1 MIFVTLLE
9 ISGIPIWCV
18 VRVIT
23 DSLTYKYYFL
33 LVSESHPSL
42 KLEIVN
48 MSRVNEVIDKLGKFA
63 NKFNSLRYIMA
74 IKAAFITLM
83 PVIIVGAFAVL
94 MSNIVFDRQN
104 GLAYFDSLSFLA
116 ILKPIASNLNY
127 ATLNFLTIGAV
138 FLIAIELGRINGN
151 KTLFPGL
158 LAIICF
164 ISVQPT
170 FTEVVVEGQKF
181 QVTNVLARQFTDTKS
196 LFLGMFIAI
205 ISVEIY
211 SKLLKVDK
219 LTVKMPDSVPSN
231 VSASFSALI
240 PAILTTSLVAAF
252 GFIFYKLT
260 GMFLY
265 DAIYKV
271 VQQPLESVMQS
282 LPGLLLL
289 MFVAQIFWVIGIHG
303 NQMIK
308 PIREPLLLGAI
319 MVNMSDFEQGIE
331 PTNIITMPFWDVYM
345 SIGGS
350 GCTFGLLIAI
360 FIAIKRKEMR
370 EIAKLSLGPGI
381 FNINEPVIF
390 GLPIMLNPILAIPF
404 IITPLVTGT
413 IGYIATSIG
422 FAGKA
427 VVMVPWTTPPIISAY
442 LSTAGSLGAVVTQLF
457 CILIAILIYLPFLKI
472 AAKRSKLQS

>member
-1 MIFVTLLE
+1 
-9 ISGIPIWCV
+9 
-18 VRVIT
+18 
-23 DSLTYKYYFL
+23 
-33 LVSESHPSL
+33 
-42 KLEIVN
+42 
-48 MSRVNEVIDKLGKFA
+48 MSRGNEIIDKLGQFA

-83 PVIIVGAFAVL
+83 PVIIVGAFSVL
-94 MSNIVFDRQN
+94 MSNIIFDRQN
-104 GLAYFDSLSFLA
+104 GLAYFDIFSSLA
-116 ILKPIASNLNY
+116 ALKPIAGNLGY

-138 FLIAIELGRINGN
+138 FLIANELGRINGN
-151 KTLFPGL
+151 KTLFPGM

-164 ISVQPT
+164 VSVQPT
-170 FTEVVVEGQKF
+170 FINVMLDGKEF

-219 LTVKMPDSVPSN
+219 LRVKMPDSVPSN

-240 PAILTTSLVAAF
+240 PAIITTSLIAAF
-252 GFIFYKLT
+252 GFAFYKLT

-265 DAIYKV
+265 DAIYMV
-271 VQQPLESVMQS
+271 VQRPLESVMQS

-319 MVNMSDFEQGIE
+319 MVNMNDFQQGVE

-350 GCTFGLLIAI
+350 GCTIGLLIAI
-360 FIAIKRKEMR
+360 FAAIKRKEMR
-370 EIAKLSLGPGI
+370 EIAKLSLGPGV
-381 FNINEPVIF
+381 FNINEPIIF
-390 GLPIMLNPILAIPF
+390 GMPIMLNPILAIPF
-404 IITPLVTGT
+404 IITPLITGT
-413 IGYIATSIG
+413 IGYIATSLG

-427 VVMVPWTTPPIISAY
+427 VVMIPWTTPPIISAY
-442 LSTAGSLGAVVTQLF
+442 LSTAGSIGAVITQII
-457 CILIAILIYLPFLKI
+457 CIIVAIFIYLPFLKI
-472 AAKRSKLQS
+472 AAKRSELQSLAE

>member
-1 MIFVTLLE
+1 
-9 ISGIPIWCV
+9 
-18 VRVIT
+18 
-23 DSLTYKYYFL
+23 
-33 LVSESHPSL
+33 
-42 KLEIVN
+42 
-48 MSRVNEVIDKLGKFA
+48 MSRGNEIIDKLGQFA

-74 IKAAFITLM
+74 IKAAFIILM
-83 PVIIVGAFAVL
+83 PVIIVGAFSVL
-94 MSNIVFDRQN
+94 MSNIIFDRQN
-104 GLAYFDSLSFLA
+104 GLAYFDIFSSLA
-116 ILKPIASNLNY
+116 ALKPIAGNLGY

-138 FLIAIELGRINGN
+138 FLIANELGRINGN
-151 KTLFPGL
+151 KTLFPGM

-164 ISVQPT
+164 VSVQPT
-170 FTEVVVEGQKF
+170 FINVMLDGKEF

-219 LTVKMPDSVPSN
+219 LRVKMPDSVPSN

-240 PAILTTSLVAAF
+240 PAIITTSLIAAF
-252 GFIFYKLT
+252 GFAFYKLT

-265 DAIYKV
+265 DAIYMV
-271 VQQPLESVMQS
+271 VQRPLESVMQS

-319 MVNMSDFEQGIE
+319 MVNMNDFQQGVE

-350 GCTFGLLIAI
+350 GCTIGLLIAI
-360 FIAIKRKEMR
+360 FAAIKRKEMR
-370 EIAKLSLGPGI
+370 EIAKLSLGPGV

-390 GLPIMLNPILAIPF
+390 GMPIMLNPILAIPF
-404 IITPLVTGT
+404 IITPLITGT
-413 IGYIATSIG
+413 IGYIATSLG

-427 VVMVPWTTPPIISAY
+427 VVMIPWTTPPIISAY
-442 LSTAGSLGAVVTQLF
+442 LSTAGSIGAVITHII
-457 CILIAILIYLPFLKI
+457 CIIIAIFIYLPFLKI
-472 AAKRSKLQS
+472 AAKRSELQSLAE

>member
-1 MIFVTLLE
+1 
-9 ISGIPIWCV
+9 
-18 VRVIT
+18 
-23 DSLTYKYYFL
+23 
-33 LVSESHPSL
+33 
-42 KLEIVN
+42 
-48 MSRVNEVIDKLGKFA
+48 MSRGNEIIDKLGQFA

-83 PVIIVGAFAVL
+83 PVIIVGAFSVL
-94 MSNIVFDRQN
+94 MSNIIFDRQN
-104 GLAYFDSLSFLA
+104 GLAYFDIFSSLA
-116 ILKPIASNLNY
+116 ALKPIAGNLGY

-138 FLIAIELGRINGN
+138 FLIANELGRINGN
-151 KTLFPGL
+151 KTLFPGM

-164 ISVQPT
+164 VSVQPT
-170 FTEVVVEGQKF
+170 FINVMLDGKEF

-219 LTVKMPDSVPSN
+219 LRVKMPDSVPSN

-240 PAILTTSLVAAF
+240 PAIITTSLIAAF
-252 GFIFYKLT
+252 GFAFYKFT

-265 DAIYKV
+265 DAIYMV
-271 VQQPLESVMQS
+271 VQRPLESVMQS

-319 MVNMSDFEQGIE
+319 MVNMNDFQQGVE

-350 GCTFGLLIAI
+350 GCTIGLLIAI
-360 FIAIKRKEMR
+360 FAAIKRKEMR

-390 GLPIMLNPILAIPF
+390 GMPIMLNPILAIPF
-404 IITPLVTGT
+404 IITPLITGT
-413 IGYIATSIG
+413 IGYIATSLG

-427 VVMVPWTTPPIISAY
+427 VVMIPWTTPPIISAY
-442 LSTAGSLGAVVTQLF
+442 LSTAGSIGAVITQII
-457 CILIAILIYLPFLKI
+457 CIIVAIFIYLPFLKI
-472 AAKRSKLQS
+472 AAKRSELQSLAE